1 MTYKKPAVFNG
12 VKAMQRIDEL
22 EAEVKRLQE
31 ANANLEIRCRIA
43 EEDRANMKNLINT
56 QQDTINKYGEVFTLL
71 NAKIAQGGGE
81 SDKR

>member
-1 MTYKKPAVFNG
+1 MTYTKPVVFNAI
-12 VKAMQRIDEL
+12 KAMQKIDEL
-22 EAEVKRLQE
+22 EAEVKRLKE

-71 NAKIAQGGGE
+71 NAKIAKNEGGNE
-81 SDKR
+81 